1 MATRKNRINRGSYTM
16 QGTDRIAYFYAQQL
30 VDAFD
35 IAPAS
40 GGYYEVG
47 VPMPG
52 GHNRYEVRVDGIG
65 TSGIT
70 WVLSVDTTGSATQ
83 TYNSGTDAGWTE
95 LAVGLGALDSIAFGE
110 GPDLGVI
117 KSSVFTALP
126 AQSIVGFR
134 VLFEDG
140 DPTDFVIR
148 ITGVSVRGAVA

>member
-1 MATRKNRINRGSYTM
+1 MATRKNRINRGSRTVVDPE
-16 QGTDRIAYFYAQQL
+16 TVCYFYSQQL

-52 GHNRYEVRVDGIG
+52 GHNRYEIRVDGLPG
-65 TSGIT
+65 GIT
-70 WVLSVDTTGSATQ
+70 WGLSVDTGGFATQ
-83 TYNSGTDAGWTE
+83 TGSTGTDVGWTV
-95 LAVGLGALDSIAFGE
+95 LASSMDSGDSIAFGE

-117 KSSVFTALP
+117 KSGTTTAIP
-126 AQSIVGFR
+126 AQSMLGFR
-134 VLFEDG
+134 VDFAGG
-140 DPTDFVIR
+140 DAFGAIIR

>member
-1 MATRKNRINRGSYTM
+1 MATRKNRINRGSRTVVDPE
-16 QGTDRIAYFYAQQL
+16 QVVYFYAQQL

-52 GHNRYEVRVDGIG
+52 GHNRYEVRVDELPMGCP
-65 TSGIT
+65 
-70 WVLSVDTTGSATQ
+70 WQLSVDTTGTATQ
-83 TYNSGTDAGWTE
+83 TGSYGSDAGWTV
-95 LAVGLGALDSIAFGE
+95 LATGLGSDDSVAFGE

-117 KSSVFTALP
+117 KAGTFTPLP
-126 AQSIVGFR
+126 AMSMLGFR
-134 VLFEDG
+134 VSFDGG
-140 DPTDFVIR
+140 DPPGAIIR